1 MNLRDEFLPY
11 RHLIG
16 QVMLDVSPTAFPLL
30 SNSLLRPE
38 PKNMDSITMTE
49 KRRAEDG
56 GQ

>member
-49 KRRAEDG
+49 KRRTEDG